1 MINIRTKLVLAF
13 LVTVFICIA
22 AILGISLGGYN
33 LIVSGIVSSADR
45 NNVRV
50 NGIHEI
56 KDLLNSEQ
64 QLLAVGIINSDVSK
78 EADFK
83 KYNELVKQSINKLS
97 EGSSPKDVDELK
109 KLGEL
114 SIQYSNSYN
123 SVSAAVRQSDKSG
136 LKALLESCKTGQ
148 EALLEK
154 EQQLKDV
161 AGAVVDNSIKKA
173 VSAVEAS
180 KALTSGQ
187 AAELRN
193 LLMEAQAAKKN
204 MDDILQ
210 LAADST
216 KMSTAEDYASLATVA
231 GDRLENAE
239 KTLGAAAAA
248 LEENSKLLD
257 EPGFDRITGDIFDLN
272 STGRLIYQTQIKYGA
287 ILGAL
292 TAGSDIPIE
301 YSEAYDKAAELLKQF
316 EASPSQQ
323 YRELSAS
330 IIADVNS
337 LDEAFGKLLK
347 AGKAVENAG
356 TGKTYAESAK
366 LYGQQQESLLK
377 LEKSFMQYLSNDIEK
392 SNNLKKTLIWVL
404 AGMALL
410 SLLIGMMTALLL
422 SRNIL
427 NPLKKLT
434 NLLGKAEN
442 GDLTDRI
449 NDRRRDEFG
458 VLGDKVNK
466 VLDGQQ
472 KMVEQVKNTSGD
484 IGVLRKKLAE
494 LFMHS
499 RENTGRVSSGVRNVI
514 DGIKSGVGRPGENL
528 KEIGNMAASANSLSE
543 ATDKVVQSGMKAIEM
558 AATGEK
564 SVEEAEEVIRKVTG
578 TVREIANSI
587 NQLDDSS
594 NKIGAITNT
603 ITEIAS
609 KTNLLALNAAIEA
622 ARAGQ
627 QGKGFTVLADEIRK
641 LSEGSNKAAGE
652 IKHLITEIQK
662 RIQFAVDRI
671 GEGVSSV
678 DTGVGKINKARSNII
693 EITESVKYVIES
705 LKATASAVQAQKSTA
720 AELASAFDTLTR
732 EASQTV
738 ATGEDVG
745 LELEKQQEAMKQME
759 EVSKKLDDFSENI
772 NRVLKYFKV

>member
-1 MINIRTKLVLAF
+1 MINIRTKLVIAF

-33 LIVSGIVSSADR
+33 LIVSGIVSSTDR
-45 NNVRV
+45 NNDRV
-50 NGIHEI
+50 NGIYEI

-64 QLLAVGIINSDVSK
+64 QLFAVGIINSDVSR
-78 EADFK
+78 EAEFK
-83 KYNELVKQSINKLS
+83 KYNELVKQSIKKLS
-97 EGSSPKDVDELK
+97 DGSSPKDADELK

-114 SIQYSNSYN
+114 NIQYSNSYS
-123 SVSAAVRQSDKSG
+123 SVYAAVGQSDRSG
-136 LKALLESCKTGQ
+136 LKALLESCKAGQ
-148 EALLEK
+148 EALIEK
-154 EQQLKDV
+154 EQLLKDA
-161 AGAVVDNSIKKA
+161 AGAAVDNRIKKA
-173 VSAVEAS
+173 VSTVEAS
-180 KALTSGQ
+180 RALISGQ

-193 LLMEAQAAKKN
+193 LLIEAQAAKKN
-204 MDDILQ
+204 MDDIQL

-216 KMSTAEDYASLATVA
+216 KTGTAEEYASLAAAA
-231 GDRLENAE
+231 GKRLENAE
-239 KTLGAAAAA
+239 KDLEAAAAA
-248 LEENSKLLD
+248 MEENSKLLD
-257 EPGFDRITGDIFDLN
+257 EPGFDRIIGDIFDLN
-272 STGRLIYQTQIKYGA
+272 STGRLIYETQLKYGA

-292 TAGSDIPIE
+292 TSGNDIPVE
-301 YSEAYDKAAELLKQF
+301 YSEASDKAAEILKQF
-316 EASPSQQ
+316 EGSPSQL

-330 IIADVNS
+330 IIADANS
-337 LDEAFGKLLK
+337 LDQAFGKLLEAEK
-347 AGKAVENAG
+347 AIENAG
-356 TGKTYAESAK
+356 TDKTYAQAAE
-366 LYGQQQESLLK
+366 LYNQQQDSLMK
-377 LEKSFMQYLSNDIEK
+377 LEKSFVQYFSNDIEK
-392 SNNLKKTLIWVL
+392 SNNLRKNLIWVL
-404 AGMALL
+404 SGMALL
-410 SLLIGMMTALLL
+410 SLLIGMGMALLL

-449 NDRRRDEFG
+449 NDRRKDEFG

-472 KMVEQVKNTSGD
+472 KMVEQVKSTSGD

-494 LFMHS
+494 LFMRS

-514 DGIKSGVGRPGENL
+514 DDIKSGVGRPGENL

-543 ATDKVVQSGMKAIEM
+543 ATDKIVQGGMKAIEM
-558 AATGEK
+558 AETGEK

-578 TVREIANSI
+578 TVREIADSI

-641 LSEGSNKAAGE
+641 LSEGSNRAAGE
-652 IKHLITEIQK
+652 IKGLITEIQK

-705 LKATASAVQAQKSTA
+705 LKSTASTVQEQKSTA
-720 AELASAFDTLTR
+720 AELATAFDTLAR

-745 LELEKQQEAMKQME
+745 LELEKQQEAIKQME

-772 NRVLKYFKV
+772 DRVLKYFKV

>member
-33 LIVSGIVSSADR
+33 LIVSGIISSADR
-45 NNVRV
+45 NNDRV
-50 NGIHEI
+50 NGIHDL
-56 KDLLNSEQ
+56 KDLLNGEQ
-64 QLLAVGIINSDVSK
+64 QLLAAGIINSDVSK

-83 KYNELVKQSINKLS
+83 KYNELLKQSIDKLS
-97 EGSSPKDVDELK
+97 DGSYPKDADELK
-109 KLGEL
+109 KLSEL
-114 SIQYSNSYN
+114 SVQYSNFYS
-123 SVSAAVRQSDKSG
+123 SISDAVRQSDRSG
-136 LKALLESCKTGQ
+136 LKTLLESCKAGHA
-148 EALLEK
+148 EILEK
-154 EQQLKDV
+154 EQQLKDI
-161 AGAVVDNSIKKA
+161 AGSAVDARITK
-173 VSAVEAS
+173 AVEAAEAA
-180 KALTSGQ
+180 KALTSTQ

-193 LLMEAQAAKKN
+193 LLIEIETIKKN
-204 MDDILQ
+204 IDDITELT
-210 LAADST
+210 ADST
-216 KMSTAEDYASLATVA
+216 ETDAAEIYAASAEDA
-231 GDRLENAE
+231 GNRLEYAE
-239 KTLGAAAAA
+239 KA
-248 LEENSKLLD
+248 LEAAVAAIDENSILLD
-257 EPGFDRITGDIFDLN
+257 EPGFDRITSDINDLN
-272 STGRLIYQTQIKYGA
+272 SAGRLIYQTQIKYGA

-292 TAGSDIPIE
+292 TVGGDIPAE
-301 YSEAYDKAAELLKQF
+301 YSEASDKAGVLLKRF
-316 EASPSQQ
+316 DGAPSQQ
-323 YRELSAS
+323 YRELAAS
-330 IIADVNS
+330 IIKDGDS
-337 LDEAFGKLLK
+337 LDAAFGKLLE
-347 AGKAVENAG
+347 AGKAVESAG
-356 TGKTYAESAK
+356 TAKIYGDSAE
-366 LYGQQQESLLK
+366 LYNQQQVSLAK
-377 LEKSFMQYLSNDIEK
+377 LEKSFVQYLANDMEK
-392 SNNLKKTLIWVL
+392 SNNIKKTLIWIL

-410 SLLIGMMTALLL
+410 SLVIGMLTALLL

-449 NDRRRDEFG
+449 KERRRDEFG
-458 VLGDKVNK
+458 ILGDKVNK

-484 IGVLRKKLAE
+484 IGVLRKRLAE
-494 LFMHS
+494 LFIHS
-499 RENTGRVSSGVRNVI
+499 RENTGRVSSGIKDVI
-514 DGIKSGVGRPGENL
+514 EGIRSGAGCPGENL
-528 KEIGNMAASANSLSE
+528 KEIGNMAASADNLSE
-543 ATDKVVQSGMKAIEM
+543 ATDKVVQGGMKAIEM

-578 TVREIANSI
+578 TVREIAESI

-671 GEGVSSV
+671 GEGVDSV

-693 EITESVKYVIES
+693 EITGSIKYVIES
-705 LKATASAVQAQKSTA
+705 LKAAASAVQLQKSTA
-720 AELASAFDTLTR
+720 AGLVSAFDTLAR

-745 LELEKQQEAMKQME
+745 LELEKQQEAIKQME

-772 NRVLKYFKV
+772 DSVLRYFKV